1 MKLVGD
7 KVINHRGDV
16 LAIKAYGRW
25 EYKDREVAD
34 FLNSL
39 EEPKKEEPKEE
50 LVRARDEDGKFIP
63 DDPATPENEAW
74 VKKVVKR
81 VQSRSKSS
89 KTRKS

>member
-7 KVINHRGDV
+7 KVVNHRGDV
-16 LAIKAYGRW
+16 LAIRAYGRW

-39 EEPKKEEPKEE
+39 EEPKEE
-50 LVRARDEDGKFIP
+50 LVRARDEDGQFIP

-81 VQSRSKSS
+81 VKPRSKS
-89 KTRKS
+89 RKA